1 MSATL
6 LRVTKEAHWLYADS
20 HQMPSSVV
28 LQARM
33 RSAFAAAS
41 LVKHDYA
48 VHCGVEEATE
58 TGGSAAAWATM
69 HNSNGLAHGV
79 PALLVV
85 HCVHI
90 GHLEHT
96 CVVRVYVR
104 IKLQSID
111 A

>member
-48 VHCGVEEATE
+48 VHCGVKEAAE
-58 TGGSAAAWATM
+58 TGGRAAAWAAV

-85 HCVHI
+85 HRVHI

-96 CVVRVYVR
+96 RVVGVYVW
-104 IKLQSID
+104 IKL
-111 A
+111 